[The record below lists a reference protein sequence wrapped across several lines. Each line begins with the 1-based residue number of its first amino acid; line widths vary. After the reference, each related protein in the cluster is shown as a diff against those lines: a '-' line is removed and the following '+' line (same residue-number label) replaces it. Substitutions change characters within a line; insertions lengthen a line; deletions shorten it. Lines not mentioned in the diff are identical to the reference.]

1 MSNNIAFNN
10 AFILFFFCTFILLIL
25 FLRFFF
31 FHSENRFICECR
43 LRWIFDLHN
52 QTKNRELK
60 QSLERITCTLEHTPH
75 VINDNSLNDP
85 RYQIHFETSPRYS
98 QPLNFDVH
106 NDLSVQSN
114 HLDQQQ
120 QQRNNP
126 KQPHTSV
133 TETVELLNLNP
144 HKLPCEAVTDPTEL
158 PLQRESVS
166 GLDIA
171 GFKLFS
177 SSDVSQMSSCMATT
191 VLVLMA
197 ALILS

>member
-1 MSNNIAFNN
+1 MKF
-10 AFILFFFCTFILLIL
+10 L
-25 FLRFFF
+25 FL
-31 FHSENRFICECR
+31 SLSAENRFICECR

-60 QSLERITCTLEHTPH
+60 QSLERITCTLEHSPQ
-75 VINDNSLNDP
+75 VINDNTLNDP

-98 QPLNFDVH
+98 QPLDFDVH

-114 HLDQQQ
+114 HLDMQ
-120 QQRNNP
+120 QQR
-126 KQPHTSV
+126 KHQKQQQPHTTV

-166 GLDIA
+166 GLDI

-177 SSDVSQMSSCMATT
+177 SSSDVPHATNCMATT
-191 VLVLMA
+191 LVVLFA

>member
-1 MSNNIAFNN
+1 M
-10 AFILFFFCTFILLIL
+10 
-25 FLRFFF
+25 
-31 FHSENRFICECR
+31 
-43 LRWIFDLHN
+43 RWIFDLHN

-60 QSLERITCTLEHTPH
+60 QSLERITCTLEHTPQ
-75 VINDNSLNDP
+75 VMPDNTLNDP

-98 QPLNFDVH
+98 QPLDFDVH
-106 NDLSVQSN
+106 NDLTVQSN
-114 HLDQQQ
+114 HLDMQHQQQ
-120 QQRNNP
+120 QQRNHQ
-126 KQPHTSV
+126 KQPHTTV

-166 GLDIA
+166 GLDI

-177 SSDVSQMSSCMATT
+177 SDVSQISNCMATT
-191 VLVLMA
+191 FLALLG

>member
-1 MSNNIAFNN
+1 M
-10 AFILFFFCTFILLIL
+10 
-25 FLRFFF
+25 
-31 FHSENRFICECR
+31 
-43 LRWIFDLHN
+43 RWIFDLHN
-52 QTKNRELK
+52 QTKNKDLRH
-60 QSLERITCTLEHTPH
+60 SLERITCTLEHTH
-75 VINDNSLNDP
+75 QVINDNTLNDP

-98 QPLNFDVH
+98 QPLDFDVH

-114 HLDQQQ
+114 HLDMQQQQ
-120 QQRNNP
+120 QQRNHQ
-126 KQPHTSV
+126 KQPHTTV

-166 GLDIA
+166 GLDI

-177 SSDVSQMSSCMATT
+177 SDVAQITNCVATT
-191 VLVLMA
+191 VLAAVG

>member
-1 MSNNIAFNN
+1 M
-10 AFILFFFCTFILLIL
+10 T
-25 FLRFFF
+25 
-31 FHSENRFICECR
+31 
-43 LRWIFDLHN
+43 
-52 QTKNRELK
+52 
-60 QSLERITCTLEHTPH
+60 
-75 VINDNSLNDP
+75 DNTLNDP

-114 HLDQQQ
+114 HLDMQQQQQ
-120 QQRNNP
+120 QQRNHQ
-126 KQPHTSV
+126 KQAHTSA

-166 GLDIA
+166 GLDI

-177 SSDVSQMSSCMATT
+177 SSDVSQISNCMATT
-191 VLVLMA
+191 VLVLLA
-197 ALILS
+197 ALMLS